1 MANQRRPLTS
11 LHGLPDAPAHQR
23 GPMRW
28 LLIAGGVITAA
39 LVLAWIDGGEQ
50 ALRPIA
56 ERIELPE
63 QPQ

>member
-1 MANQRRPLTS
+1 
-11 LHGLPDAPAHQR
+11 
-23 GPMRW
+23 MRW
-28 LLIAGGVITAA
+28 LLIAGVVITAA

-56 ERIELPE
+56 EQIELPE